1 MLRLCKEEDG
11 MAAILVVEDE
21 VDLCN
26 LIRTKLEAEGH
37 SVLQAFD
44 GPAALRV
51 VEVHRPHLVIL
62 DWMLP
67 GLDGLAV
74 CRQLRQNYVMPIIM
88 LTARTEEIDR
98 VLGLEVGADDYI
110 SKPFSIREL
119 LARVRAVLRR
129 VELDS
134 RSSSPV
140 SNRTNGGAQFIEPSQ
155 DASPPHPGGAKLR
168 VSTEDVS
175 AGEQSSLPTTSA
187 PIARG
192 ALCIYVLERVV
203 TLDGVELDLTPKEYE
218 LLLLLASHPGRAFSR
233 EFLLQHL
240 WGYDYDGFDRTVDT
254 HMTRLR
260 KKLGTVGEKI
270 VTVWGVGY
278 RFVV

>member
-1 MLRLCKEEDG
+1 

-44 GPAALRV
+44 GPAALSL

-67 GLDGLAV
+67 GLDGLVV
-74 CRQLRQNYVMPIIM
+74 CRQLRQHYVMPIIM

-134 RSSSPV
+134 RSPSPV
-140 SNRTNGGAQFIEPSQ
+140 SNLTNGGAQFIVSSQ
-155 DASPPHPGGAKLR
+155 DASLPHPGDAKELIR
-168 VSTEDVS
+168 PPLSVTKENVS
-175 AGEQSSLPTTSA
+175 AGEQSSLHTTSA
-187 PIARG
+187 PLVRG
-192 ALCIYVLERVV
+192 TLSIYELERVV
-203 TLDGVELDLTPKEYE
+203 ALDGVEFDLTPKEYE

-254 HMTRLR
+254 HITRLR
-260 KKLGTVGEKI
+260 KKLGDC
-270 VTVWGVGY
+270 W
-278 RFVV
+278 

>member
-1 MLRLCKEEDG
+1 MLPLCKEEDV
-11 MAAILVVEDE
+11 MAAILVVDDE

-37 SVLQAFD
+37 SVFQAFD
-44 GPAALRV
+44 GPAALRL

-74 CRQLRQNYVMPIIM
+74 CRQLRQSYLMPIIM

-129 VELDS
+129 VDLDS
-134 RSSSPV
+134 RL
-140 SNRTNGGAQFIEPSQ
+140 Q
-155 DASPPHPGGAKLR
+155 
-168 VSTEDVS
+168 STTPQ
-175 AGEQSSLPTTSA
+175 AANIINHQTS
-187 PIARG
+187 G
-192 ALCIYVLERVV
+192 QV
-203 TLDGVELDLTPKEYE
+203 
-218 LLLLLASHPGRAFSR
+218 
-233 EFLLQHL
+233 Q
-240 WGYDYDGFDRTVDT
+240 
-254 HMTRLR
+254 
-260 KKLGTVGEKI
+260 
-270 VTVWGVGY
+270 
-278 RFVV
+278 